1 MNKNK
6 KNEKSKEQK
15 AFELIDIFLKSI
27 PQNEIKF
34 DEFSKL
40 EEITNAKMDYN
51 LMKDILEQRINQ
63 IKEIEIKTIKDI

>member
-15 AFELIDIFLKSI
+15 AFELIDFFLKSI

-40 EEITNAKMDYN
+40 EEITNAQMDYN
-51 LMKDILEQRINQ
+51 LMKDILEERINK